1 MKISIVEV
9 DLETKSVE
17 VKIRILPTEVS
28 LCMTDSLL
36 NTLEVQIP
44 AKAKMF
50 ITEEIKTKVLRGL
63 ICIRLRTW
71 RQSPHKII

>member
-28 LCMTDSLL
+28 LCMTDSL

-44 AKAKMF
+44 AEAKMF